1 MNRNSSI
8 QHEGDVLARS
18 VKQLMLNRRQ
28 IICTGGALLASPF
41 LALRQAR
48 AAAPSLRLT
57 GVELLPIRATARTVW
72 LFVRLRADNGL
83 SGLGEASDAFGFAN
97 TTTANA
103 DTMLSPVPGA
113 HAGRARVARDRRLR
127 VGLAPAQ
134 Q

>member
-83 SGLGEASDAFGFAN
+83 SGLGIE
-97 TTTANA
+97 
-103 DTMLSPVPGA
+103 MLLVRQPHDHGTQERSGQF
-113 HAGRARVARDRRLR
+113 
-127 VGLAPAQ
+127 PAEVSKG
-134 Q
+134 